1 MPRRDVSI
9 HAIGMYHVPLVF
21 IVSEML
27 RQARLKLTMLM
38 YNTQIES
45 LVEQS
50 GLTSLSLASNNL
62 CTPFRNSQTLSL
74 LHLNLASNEYS
85 ALNELSGLPTTFP
98 SLETLSLRFNPLTN
112 LEYPQAL
119 MNVLTLDVSSTLL

>member
-1 MPRRDVSI
+1 
-9 HAIGMYHVPLVF
+9 
-21 IVSEML
+21 
-27 RQARLKLTMLM
+27 MLM
-38 YNTQIES
+38 YKIQIES
-45 LVEQS
+45 LVKQS

-62 CTPFRNSQTLSL
+62 CTPFCSSENLAI
-74 LHLNLASNEYS
+74 LHLNLASNEYT